1 LRLHWRA
8 TLDAATTA
16 LDAAKRAGILS
27 PVECAAA
34 REALNRER
42 AWLETIVWT
51 QLP

>member
-1 LRLHWRA
+1 LRLHWSA
-8 TLDAATTA
+8 TLDATATA
-16 LDAAKRAGILS
+16 LEAAIRAGILS
-27 PVECAAA
+27 LVECAAA